1 MILTDR
7 LRAHVLALLGARHPL
22 SSPATLRQA
31 ERYLAEQFR
40 QIGLEVSFH
49 PFEAL
54 GSTYRNVIASLPA
67 SSRTETDEDAPP
79 LIIAAHYDT
88 VPGSPGADDK
98 IGRASCRER
107 VEW

>member
-54 GSTYRNVIASLPA
+54 GSTYRNVVASLPA

-79 LIIAAHYDT
+79 LIIAAHFDT
-88 VPGSPGADDK
+88 VPGSPGAVDYPSELVGMLD
-98 IGRASCRER
+98 GG
-107 VEW
+107 

>member
-7 LRAHVLALLGARHPL
+7 LRAHLLALLGARHPL

-54 GSTYRNVIASLPA
+54 GSTHRNVVASLPA
-67 SSRTETDEDAPP
+67 SSRTETDEHAPP
-79 LIIAAHYDT
+79 SNIAANYDT
-88 VPGSPGADDK
+88 VPATPGAEDN
-98 IGRASCRER
+98 ASSPARPPD
-107 VEW
+107 